1 MEKKKYNKPEVCHT
15 RLDSSIN
22 ILLVSCLPAD
32 YPCNGQEGTTGLEG
46 EPVVN
51 GFLNPFKWL
60 K

>member
-1 MEKKKYNKPEVCHT
+1 MKIMEKKKYNKPEVCHT

-32 YPCNGQEGTTGLEG
+32 YPCNGQEVPNPEG
-46 EPVVN
+46 EI
-51 GFLNPFKWL
+51 FINPFKWL